1 MKPSIDNIKLL
12 QRLIQSELI
21 FRLLLK
27 VTVDW
32 PRECN
37 LIPIYEGVSQREIPR
52 SVSKVFTCRVKFKSS
67 DSYITLFV
75 IKSSNKYAE
84 NQHNLMDP

>member
-1 MKPSIDNIKLL
+1 MRLFELFFFFFSYL
-12 QRLIQSELI
+12 QRLIQNELI

-37 LIPIYEGVSQREIPR
+37 LIQFMCKDSLLGVSSNGEKID
-52 SVSKVFTCRVKFKSS
+52 SK
-67 DSYITLFV
+67 L
-75 IKSSNKYAE
+75 KYCD
-84 NQHNLMDP
+84 N